1 MARPRRELAKTH
13 VSQFPAERLLGDLEA
28 KLLEQP
34 PREIDQPP
42 ANDAMDGWDG
52 AVLHRP
58 PQHLALAVVENAGG
72 ARRLAVQETIRP
84 LGVETDNPVTHDLH
98 SDAAD
103 PRRVRARAAA
113 VNLGQ
118 RQETPGLTGIVRLPR
133 QTPQSRTIEIIPQQ
147 NPRRHGKPPCVC
159 HLESDRS
166 RFGNP
171 SPTSHPFRDLVLNR
185 VSKRMAHWPRPSSPG
200 TAMTTRVASNE

>member
-1 MARPRRELAKTH
+1 MAGMGPSSTACRNTWRSLSSRML
-13 VSQFPAERLLGDLEA
+13 
-28 KLLEQP
+28 
-34 PREIDQPP
+34 
-42 ANDAMDGWDG
+42 
-52 AVLHRP
+52 
-58 PQHLALAVVENAGG
+58 GG
-72 ARRLAVQETIRP
+72 ARRLAVQETIRA
-84 LGVETDNPVTHDLH
+84 LGVETDNPVAHDLH

-103 PRRVRARAAA
+103 PRRVRARAAT

-147 NPRRHGKPPCVC
+147 NPRCHGKPPCVC

-171 SPTSHPFRDLVLNR
+171 PNESRIQGLGITTRLAQGYPRKLRVLNLTTQ
-185 VSKRMAHWPRPSSPG
+185 AA
-200 TAMTTRVASNE
+200 AMTATGKRAWARVAGKSNNG

>member
-58 PQHLALAVVENAGG
+58 PQHLALAVVENAGAPG
-72 ARRLAVQETIRP
+72 ALPFKRP
-84 LGVETDNPVTHDLH
+84 SNVAP
-98 SDAAD
+98 
-103 PRRVRARAAA
+103 PRGAGGLPPAAA
-113 VNLGQ
+113 G
-118 RQETPGLTGIVRLPR
+118 
-133 QTPQSRTIEIIPQQ
+133 
-147 NPRRHGKPPCVC
+147 
-159 HLESDRS
+159 
-166 RFGNP
+166 
-171 SPTSHPFRDLVLNR
+171 
-185 VSKRMAHWPRPSSPG
+185 
-200 TAMTTRVASNE
+200 

>member
-13 VSQFPAERLLGDLEA
+13 VSQFPAERLLGDLKA

-72 ARRLAVQETIRP
+72 ARRLAVPSGP
-84 LGVETDNPVTHDLH
+84 LALK
-98 SDAAD
+98 
-103 PRRVRARAAA
+103 R
-113 VNLGQ
+113 
-118 RQETPGLTGIVRLPR
+118 
-133 QTPQSRTIEIIPQQ
+133 TPQSRTICTPT
-147 NPRRHGKPPCVC
+147 PPIRAAS
-159 HLESDRS
+159 E
-166 RFGNP
+166 
-171 SPTSHPFRDLVLNR
+171 RD
-185 VSKRMAHWPRPSSPG
+185 PPP
-200 TAMTTRVASNE
+200 